1 MKLCIYQLKN
11 ANDLWQTPEAK
22 RHGQIFPCVSLSVMS
37 DSAIAWTVAHQI
49 PLSMGFPRQDYWK
62 GQPFPFPGDLP
73 NPGIKP
79 RSPTLQADSLP
90 AEPGKPTGL
99 GSVSILQQIFPTQY
113 LTGVSC
119 IAGGFFTN

>member
-37 DSAIAWTVAHQI
+37 YSAIAWTVAHQI

-73 NPGIKP
+73 NPGTEP
-79 RSPTLQADSLP
+79 RSPELQADSLSSEP
-90 AEPGKPTGL
+90 PGKPRFSL
-99 GSVSILQQIFPTQY
+99 RALQKTQ
-113 LTGVSC
+113 SC
-119 IAGGFFTN
+119 